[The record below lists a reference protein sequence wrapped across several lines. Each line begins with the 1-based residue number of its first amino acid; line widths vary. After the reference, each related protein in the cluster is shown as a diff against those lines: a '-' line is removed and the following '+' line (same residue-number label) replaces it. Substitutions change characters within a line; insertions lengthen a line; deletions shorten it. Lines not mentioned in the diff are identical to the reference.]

1 MAPNDYC
8 IAKHAAESTDL
19 QRPNILIMQ
28 LLNFWAEI
36 SIFPYSPVRSSV
48 RYMCLRMEN
57 TDVIHK
63 NHSTEKKEKENI
75 RKSTSKCEDHIYKS
89 KESNKRN
96 IIVFPSYFPLAKN
109 DPDIWNVKFR
119 NHAP

>member
-1 MAPNDYC
+1 
-8 IAKHAAESTDL
+8 
-19 QRPNILIMQ
+19 
-28 LLNFWAEI
+28 
-36 SIFPYSPVRSSV
+36 
-48 RYMCLRMEN
+48 MCLRMEN

-89 KESNKRN
+89 KENNKN
-96 IIVFPSYFPLAKN
+96 IIVYPSHFPLATN
-109 DPDIWNVKFR
+109 DPDIWDVKFR